1 MELISPNGRLDFEAD
16 LKEAGGLENLA
27 RTPYARNMWS
37 IMKQFKVFPAKD
49 GLWYNLTDRQASFI
63 LAERRIDIREE
74 EAASK
79 GQEIDHEFYDDDTSW
94 YDHPEL
100 IEEESPEEIQSTREQ
115 LDALMDDNMKEN
127 MLGNYGKLQRMRD
140 NSVSDLAKA
149 NEQVKERL
157 KGVQEMIDSGR
168 VDELKAALHKKR
180 TGDSSSYDAMSR
192 QLGGEDG

>member
-16 LKEAGGLENLA
+16 LKEAGGLDNLA
-27 RTPYARNMWS
+27 RTPYARNMWG
-37 IMKQFKVFPAKD
+37 IMKQFNVLPAKD
-49 GLWYNLTDRQASFI
+49 GLWYNLTERQVSFI
-63 LAERRIDIREE
+63 LAEQRIDIREE
-74 EAASK
+74 EATSK
-79 GQEIDHEFYDDDTSW
+79 GQEIDHEFFDDDTSW

-149 NEQVKERL
+149 NEEVKERL

-192 QLGGEDG
+192 QLSGEDG

>member
-1 MELISPNGRLDFEAD
+1 MEPTSLNGRVDFTAD

-27 RTPYARNMWS
+27 RTPYARNMWG
-37 IMKQFKVFPAKD
+37 IMKQFKALPSKD
-49 GLWYNLTDRQASFI
+49 GLFYSLTSRQVSFI
-63 LAERRIDIREE
+63 LAEQRIDVREE
-74 EAASK
+74 EAANK
-79 GQEIDHEFYDDDTSW
+79 GQEIDQEFFDDDTSW

-140 NSVSDLAKA
+140 NNVSDLAKA
-149 NEQVKERL
+149 NEEVKERL